1 MKIPETIKHILV
13 TTAVVLT
20 AMSTTT
26 TITYAKPENTSSFV
40 LPQDKA
46 VVDKGDGW
54 VFYQY
59 FNDETVGT
67 SPSLVG
73 MAVIEAGKEIHP
85 PHMHSDEEFL
95 LVTQGAG
102 QWSVKGEVFDAKA
115 GDLLYAAPWDGH
127 GIKNTGEED
136 LVFVVFKWQSKGVP
150 VMSKPKGEKAN

>member
-1 MKIPETIKHILV
+1 MKIAETIKHTVV
-13 TTAVVLT
+13 TTFVALT
-20 AMSTTT
+20 AIATAATF
-26 TITYAKPENTSSFV
+26 TYARAENTPSFV

-73 MAVIEAGKEIHP
+73 MAVIQADKEIHP
-85 PHMHSDEEFL
+85 PHKHSDEEFL
-95 LVTQGAG
+95 LVTQGTG
-102 QWSVKGEVFDAKA
+102 EWNVKGKVFKAKA

-127 GIKNTGEED
+127 GVKNTGEED

-150 VMSKPKGEKAN
+150 VMSKPDGEEAN